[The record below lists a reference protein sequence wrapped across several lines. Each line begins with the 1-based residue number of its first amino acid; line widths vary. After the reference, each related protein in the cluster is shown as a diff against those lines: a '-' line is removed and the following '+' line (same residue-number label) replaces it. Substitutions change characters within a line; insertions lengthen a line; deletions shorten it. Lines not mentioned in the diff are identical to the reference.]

1 MLEVVFDKNIATGLR
16 MAKDSRPGD
25 KRFSVKAGI
34 YSKGTPPELREPPR
48 QETWVWSGK
57 ELEGSSADVA
67 LLMLALDMGDLS
79 GGGLEQTAGSAVDDG
94 RSAARRLGESP

>member
-57 ELEGSSADVA
+57 ELE
-67 LLMLALDMGDLS
+67 LS
-79 GGGLEQTAGSAVDDG
+79 LIHI
-94 RSAARRLGESP
+94 